1 MNNKKESKAQMLNEE
16 ALEGVAGGIE
26 NAVFGSVASTIENKL
41 GLPKGTVITSSSFS
55 DLSADSLDVVDIVKS
70 IEDEFQVDF
79 SDGQFNSSS
88 TVGDLCRAIISK
100 NKN

>member
-1 MNNKKESKAQMLNEE
+1 MNNNKETKMLNEE

-41 GLPKGTVITSSSFS
+41 GLPKGSVKSSSIFS
-55 DLSADSLDVVDIVKS
+55 DLSADSLDVVDVVS
-70 IEDEFQVDF
+70 TIEDEFQVNF
-79 SDGQFNSSS
+79 SDGQFNNDS
-88 TVGDLCRAIISK
+88 TIGDICRAIISK

>member
-1 MNNKKESKAQMLNEE
+1 MNNNEESKVLNEE
-16 ALEGVAGGIE
+16 VLEGIAGGIE

-41 GLPKGTVITSSSFS
+41 ELPKGTVITSSSFA

-70 IEDEFQVDF
+70 IEDDFHVNF
-79 SDGQFNSSS
+79 SDGQFNNDS
-88 TVGDLCRAIISK
+88 TIGDLCKAIISK